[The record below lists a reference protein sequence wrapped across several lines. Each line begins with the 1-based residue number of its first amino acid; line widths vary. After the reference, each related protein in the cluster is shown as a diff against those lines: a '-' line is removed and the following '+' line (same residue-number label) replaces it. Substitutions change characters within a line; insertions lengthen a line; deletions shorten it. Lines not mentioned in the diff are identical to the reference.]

1 MSAALNPSFYSLE
14 KREGRQAAK
23 ISDSGEMFNS
33 KVTKIALYIAVSV
46 MGHHEKS
53 DSAARRKW
61 RVPSSDKGNTLIVVG
76 PG

>member
-1 MSAALNPSFYSLE
+1 ML
-14 KREGRQAAK
+14 
-23 ISDSGEMFNS
+23 NS

-46 MGHHEKS
+46 MGPHEKS

>member
-1 MSAALNPSFYSLE
+1 ML
-14 KREGRQAAK
+14 
-23 ISDSGEMFNS
+23 NS